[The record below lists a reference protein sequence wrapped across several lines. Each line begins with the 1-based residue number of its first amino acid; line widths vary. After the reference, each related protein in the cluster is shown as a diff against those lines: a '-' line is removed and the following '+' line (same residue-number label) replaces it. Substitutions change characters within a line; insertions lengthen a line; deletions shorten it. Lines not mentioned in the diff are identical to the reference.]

1 MLSSDVLEEGKLAL
15 EMLEKQMKAHGNA
28 VVETSTG
35 NSIGDNNSVGSNKQS
50 LNSERKLLDQ
60 VPRDARL
67 QYRKGSPLGLTIEE
81 LDDRGLLE
89 GGGAVPTYYASIKQ
103 KSRRSL
109 EMKKRSSRL
118 QERGKEAMAKLTNGV
133 FHVLRILSKKGLDIE
148 ALCRQLDNGGRGMVD
163 KKQFT
168 AMLKQVGLPYGTRE
182 LADITYRYTVPS
194 SDQVDIE
201 SFLRDGGMLSKNHS
215 FRSDMIDIN
224 SYSNVLLDVKRMLVE
239 ASNSLGKTVD
249 DLYRMFARWDLEGTG
264 TVTAAQF
271 LRVLARLHVELSDQ
285 DQDMLVELLDI
296 NGMGRVEFE
305 NLLNFCF
312 GSKDTASVDG
322 LGSPTGYTVKS
333 YSIEDSNS
341 AVHNETL
348 SAISTEGGKNSN
360 EQHSVGSNNGRRPR
374 TASNARSPAPLHLDT
389 NDSVN
394 SNYNLAPTSFGNN
407 KRPLT
412 ASARVSG
419 TNENVSYTK
428 AGSKL
433 KENEA
438 VNSVDI
444 PDFDANIIDDNGDD
458 LLTPHSYHDASGAR
472 EYVGGVN
479 TDGVIDLY
487 WYGHGGDVQDASS
500 LNDNTLITIDQDE
513 LYYGSP
519 NGIAPGND
527 AYHNSIN
534 SKNKGS
540 EPREHLYL
548 LATQTLA
555 TVREMIL
562 NRYRTGKNLK
572 EIYLHFDRTNKMYF
586 TATDFMQATSDLR
599 IETSARV
606 ADIAVSL
613 IALDGDDKVS
623 YGEFKVFVLD
633 PNHKTLERVVQQQI
647 GQQLERQGRQ
657 YQSWLYNIFWEEESI
672 VHEGRLDKKSVS
684 IVQNG
689 LVSIAAFT
697 TSLEKAG
704 IKLSVQDMDRVVTRF
719 DIHGQG
725 RCSVV
730 RFLRMIQ
737 LSEPW
742 LHAEKVL
749 ALQEEAVDEANTLR
763 KQLKDGV
770 IPSDLTGITEELVD
784 MAEYL
789 GILVISEKHLLWI
802 ASDALKAPL
811 PVNWSMQKD
820 SRGRTFFYNHLSNQ
834 SRWDHPLD
842 PHFRTLR
849 DKYRKNEDA
858 QANQQIPSAPHPNSF
873 SFGGLGSQLNP
884 PPMNLVLSKHAG
896 RPDLSK
902 IRPASSNPTSRQRNA
917 SESNTHT
924 YNLFEPTGKVMN
936 LSNQRPQS
944 ALAGTKPKKDV
955 RNTPNNSFNYI
966 SDSINKLVSRTG
978 VGIPATVDD
987 VDPKKNKYTPESLY
1001 TAPYFQPK
1009 ANMPN
1014 GGSNHKLNRAQ
1025 SAGSKRQ
1032 SAVDRAISYGKEL
1045 VAGYLKQSNVTDNNA
1060 TSGID
1065 VAATKEKLIQDAYD
1079 DMVIKRLDSIIL
1091 SGNTSEYNSN
1101 SKLRSNSG
1109 KGGIVII

>member
-15 EMLEKQMKAHGNA
+15 EMLEKQMKSHGNMII
-28 VVETSTG
+28 ETSTG
-35 NSIGDNNSVGSNKQS
+35 NSIGDNNSIGSNKQS

-81 LDDRGLLE
+81 LDDRGLLD

-118 QERGKEAMAKLTNGV
+118 QERGKEAMAKLANGV
-133 FHVLRILSKKGLDIE
+133 FHVLRILSQKGLDVE
-148 ALCRQLDNGGRGMVD
+148 TLCRQLDNGGRGMVD

-168 AMLKQVGLPYGTRE
+168 TMLKQIGLPYGSRE
-182 LADITYRYTVPS
+182 LADIAYRYTVPS

-201 SFLRDGGMLSKNHS
+201 SFLRDGGMLTKNHS
-215 FRSDMIDIN
+215 FHGDIIDLN
-224 SYSNVLLDVKRMLVE
+224 TYSNVLLDVKRMLSE

-285 DQDMLVELLDI
+285 DQDILVELLDI

-312 GSKDTASVDG
+312 GSKESTSIDG

-333 YSIEDSNS
+333 FSVEDSNS
-341 AVHNETL
+341 AMHNETL

-374 TASNARSPAPLHLDT
+374 TASNARSPAPLQDT

-394 SNYNLAPTSFGNN
+394 SNYNLAPASFGNN

-412 ASARVSG
+412 ASARVSA
-419 TNENVSYTK
+419 TNDNSSYTK
-428 AGSKL
+428 PGGKH
-433 KENEA
+433 KESEPI
-438 VNSVDI
+438 SGVDI

-458 LLTPHSYHDASGAR
+458 LQLTPHSYRDNGGVR
-472 EYVGGVN
+472 DYVGGVGN
-479 TDGVIDLY
+479 TDGVIELN
-487 WYGHGGDVQDASS
+487 WYGYNGDVQDASS
-500 LNDNTLITIDQDE
+500 LNDNTLITIDQDD

-519 NGIAPGND
+519 NGVMLGNEV
-527 AYHNSIN
+527 YQ
-534 SKNKGS
+534 SKSKGP

-572 EIYLHFDRTNKMYF
+572 EIYLHFDRTNKTYF
-586 TATDFMQATSDLR
+586 NAADFMQATSDLR

-613 IALDGDDKVS
+613 VALDGDDKVS

-633 PNHKTLERVVQQQI
+633 SNHKALERLVQQQV

-704 IKLSVQDMDRVVTRF
+704 VKLSVQEMDRLVTRF
-719 DIHGQG
+719 DINGQG
-725 RCSVV
+725 RCSVA

-742 LHAEKVL
+742 LHAERVL
-749 ALQEEAVDEANTLR
+749 ALQEEAIDEANTLR

-770 IPSDLTGITEELVD
+770 IPSDLTGITEELID

-849 DKYRKNEDA
+849 DKYRKNNEYVPD
-858 QANQQIPSAPHPNSF
+858 NQLVPPVHPNSF
-873 SFGGLGSQLNP
+873 SFGGHGSQLNP
-884 PPMNLVLSKHAG
+884 PPMNVVIPKNSG
-896 RPDLSK
+896 RPNLSK
-902 IRPASSNPTSRQRNA
+902 IRPASSNASSRQRNTT
-917 SESNTHT
+917 ESNT
-924 YNLFEPTGKVMN
+924 YNYKLFESTGIATN

-944 ALAGTKPKKDV
+944 ALAGTKAKKDS
-955 RNTPNNSFNYI
+955 RNPPISSFNYI

-978 VGIPATVDD
+978 VGMPAAMDEA
-987 VDPKKNKYTPESLY
+987 DPKKNKYAPDSLY
-1001 TAPYFQPK
+1001 NAPYFQSK
-1009 ANMPN
+1009 AMP
-1014 GGSNHKLNRAQ
+1014 GGTSNHRSNRAQ

-1045 VAGYLKQSNVTDNNA
+1045 VAGYLKQSNNIDTAGV
-1060 TSGID
+1060 D

-1079 DMVIKRLDSIIL
+1079 DMVMKRLDSIIL
-1091 SGNTSEYNSN
+1091 VGNTSEYSSN
-1101 SKLRSNSG
+1101 PKLKSNTG